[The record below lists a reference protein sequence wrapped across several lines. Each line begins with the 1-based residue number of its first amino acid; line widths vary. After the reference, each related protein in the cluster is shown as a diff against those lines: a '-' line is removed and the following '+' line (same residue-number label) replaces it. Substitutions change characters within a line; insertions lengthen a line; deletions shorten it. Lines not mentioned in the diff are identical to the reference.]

1 MECGEIILKEF
12 LLKVYNVLV
21 LVLILYVSGWLM
33 CLSPIIDIATCNS
46 ITGGMVAALI
56 LKLIFAAPVGKIIY
70 SIAIWIAMKLDD
82 RFNLI

>member
-1 MECGEIILKEF
+1 MNEF
-12 LLKVYNVLV
+12 LLKTYNALV
-21 LVLILYVSGWLM
+21 IILIIYVSGWLM
-33 CLSPIIDIATCNS
+33 FLDPIIDIATCNN
-46 ITGGMVAALI
+46 ITGGMVATLI

>member
-33 CLSPIIDIATCNS
+33 CLSPIIDIATCNN

-56 LKLIFAAPVGKIIY
+56 LKLIFRRTSGKDYLFDCNMDCNEI
-70 SIAIWIAMKLDD
+70 
-82 RFNLI
+82 R

>member
-1 MECGEIILKEF
+1 MKKFILEI
-12 LLKVYNVLV
+12 YNILV
-21 LVLILYVSGWLM
+21 LGLIVYVSGWLM
-33 CLSPIIDIATCNS
+33 FLSPIIDIATCNS

-82 RFNLI
+82 RFDLI